1 MLKKMRTRIT
11 ITFLL
16 VFLIGSTLTGYSQ
29 NVVAQRKPSSEKSV
43 PKIVSSTFKKQ
54 YPVVLVRGWY
64 VTHLTYWQ
72 NDYSSDWYN
81 GWYGKRTIVIYTY
94 QKPNY
99 YEVEFINNPGELSR
113 AIYNI
118 DGYWYET
125 RTQIQVLPTEIF
137 DALKESKYNGWKIS
151 KTKEILESPAW
162 QFEIYRF
169 QVSKGLKSQIIYM
182 DAEGNFIQ
190 IKEINN

>member
-1 MLKKMRTRIT
+1 MKNKVA

-16 VFLIGSTLTGYSQ
+16 ILLIGSSINGYSQ
-29 NVVAQRKPSSEKSV
+29 NVVAQRLAVSERSI
-43 PKIVSSTFKKQ
+43 PKIVSNTFKKQ
-54 YPVVLVRGWY
+54 YPDILLKGWY

-81 GWYGKRTIVIYTY
+81 GWYGQRTVVVYTY

-99 YEVEFINNPGELSR
+99 FEVEFVNNPGELSR

-118 DGYWYET
+118 NGYWYET
-125 RTQIQVLPTEIF
+125 RTQIKGLTMGIHN
-137 DALKESKYNGWKIS
+137 ALKESKFNAWKIS
-151 KTKEILESPAW
+151 TTKEKLESPAW
-162 QFEIYRF
+162 PIEIYRF
-169 QVSKGLKSQIIYM
+169 GVSKGLQSQIISI

-190 IKEINN
+190 MKELKK